1 MREGFIIKANWI
13 LFRKA
18 ILHNLSTLG
27 VETPRL
33 FYKKV
38 RKSYKKELSKLAE
51 YGDYDVLKLNL
62 LHAVML
68 GAIYENCNPKPDIN
82 ALARFY
88 HDVIIQPGIVRLVL
102 GKTDVLAASS
112 VRKEIDRGKRSQKA
126 THPYTWQY
134 TVEAEDENHF
144 TATFTKCGIVEYLKS
159 RGMEEIIPAM
169 CALDYTFGEVGNHY
183 FLRNTTI
190 ATGGK
195 VCDCHYVRKS
205 AATREE
211 IEKSLRDQ
219 REEAARGGLSLTC

>member
-1 MREGFIIKANWI
+1 MREGFLIKANWI

-18 ILHNLSTLG
+18 ILHNLTTLG

-33 FYKKV
+33 FWKKV

-68 GAIYENCNPKPDIN
+68 GAIYENCNPKPDVN

-102 GKTDVLAASS
+102 GKTDVLAASN
-112 VRKEIDRGKRSQKA
+112 VRNEMERGKRSQKA

-144 TATFTKCGIVEYLKS
+144 TATFTKC

-169 CALDYTFGEVGNHY
+169 CAVDYTFGELGNHY

-205 AATREE
+205 AATTEE